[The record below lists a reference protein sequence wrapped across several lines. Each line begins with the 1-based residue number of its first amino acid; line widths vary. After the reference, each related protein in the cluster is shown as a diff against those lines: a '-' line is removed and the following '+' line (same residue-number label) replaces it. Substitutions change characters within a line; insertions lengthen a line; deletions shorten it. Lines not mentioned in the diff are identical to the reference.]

1 MNKLTDQIQAEV
13 NKVVLGKEDIVRKV
27 LLAILAQGHVLLED
41 VPGVGKTTLAKAFSK
56 TLGLDSKRVQFT
68 SDTLPSDIIGFSV
81 FDKADG
87 KLKYQSGA
95 IMTNLL
101 LADEINRTSSKTQ
114 SALLEAMEEGHVTVD
129 GVTHDLP
136 APFVVLATQNPIGSA
151 GTQNLPNSQLDRFLM
166 KLSMGYPDVG
176 SQVRI
181 LRERSQQEPLEQ
193 VEPVMRREELIAAIA
208 RVRQVHVDDQIYD
221 YIARLA
227 EVTRT
232 HPLLKLGI
240 SPRGALALCR
250 TAKARAF
257 AEGRDFVV
265 PEDVTQMAEYV
276 FAHRLMLSSKAR
288 LNEYTPEAIVAEV
301 LAQTQPPVLSERRA

>member
-114 SALLEAMEEGHVTVD
+114 SALLEAMEELQVTVD
-129 GVTHDLP
+129 GPCQSPLSCWQRKTRW
-136 APFVVLATQNPIGSA
+136 VL
-151 GTQNLPNSQLDRFLM
+151 
-166 KLSMGYPDVG
+166 
-176 SQVRI
+176 
-181 LRERSQQEPLEQ
+181 
-193 VEPVMRREELIAAIA
+193 
-208 RVRQVHVDDQIYD
+208 RVR
-221 YIARLA
+221 RCCP
-227 EVTRT
+227 
-232 HPLLKLGI
+232 HP
-240 SPRGALALCR
+240 SWTVSC
-250 TAKARAF
+250 
-257 AEGRDFVV
+257 
-265 PEDVTQMAEYV
+265 
-276 FAHRLMLSSKAR
+276 S
-288 LNEYTPEAIVAEV
+288 N
-301 LAQTQPPVLSERRA
+301 